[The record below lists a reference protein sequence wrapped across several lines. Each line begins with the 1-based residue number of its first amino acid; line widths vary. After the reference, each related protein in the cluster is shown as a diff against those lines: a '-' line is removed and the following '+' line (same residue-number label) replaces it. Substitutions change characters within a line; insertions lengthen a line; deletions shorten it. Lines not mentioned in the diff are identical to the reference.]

1 MLLIELACFSCV
13 LCGNDDDDGCCWLLI
28 AASLPLSRSR
38 SASFTQFLLS
48 SFPIISLLAL
58 LYQLKTIRF
67 ARRRCLIIYTVYNMF
82 LLGRARDDVFS
93 VYFGFTYIH
102 TQLRSHFTSVHSVL
116 SIHCEQFGSVAH
128 SDFNFFFSRYL
139 SSFLKYLR
147 VSERIY
153 FTRSRW
159 ISYHL
164 FCGSFD
170 TKLCPNDITFNT
182 QNLCAQSGTRTI
194 PEKLCSERFCM
205 FAK

>member
-1 MLLIELACFSCV
+1 MNKVTIASFYCEIHIYASYWAGLFFLCFV
-13 LCGNDDDDGCCWLLI
+13 WHDDDDDGCCWLLI

-128 SDFNFFFSRYL
+128 SDFYFSSLSFFEIFTCFRTNSFFKKLLDIGPSLSRQVDTE
-139 SSFLKYLR
+139 FIQTTLR
-147 VSERIY
+147 L
-153 FTRSRW
+153 TR
-159 ISYHL
+159 
-164 FCGSFD
+164 
-170 TKLCPNDITFNT
+170 
-182 QNLCAQSGTRTI
+182 
-194 PEKLCSERFCM
+194 
-205 FAK
+205 